1 MTRDRARGRPR
12 FVTGARHATKPRL
25 TFRRAWLLIPASAS
39 ALASAGCDAPQPRP
53 SELPPTAPGEP
64 VPGLDPTARGRFLLG
79 RALFERLA
87 TADEGLG
94 PLYNA
99 ERCSACHDEPV
110 TGGGNAR
117 VPVLKA
123 TRFADGRCDLLESH
137 GGDNIQR
144 RATDLLAAHG
154 MGPERVPDGATATA
168 RMIAPPLLG
177 LGLVE
182 AVPEDVLA
190 ERADPDDRDGDGI
203 SGRLPR
209 LPDGRAAR
217 FGRKGDAATVEE
229 FVDTA
234 LRFELGFTTPAHPAE
249 ETRNGVPVPPE
260 ADPMPDPEIDQET
273 LGLLTDYVR
282 FLAPPVPAAESIAQG
297 AALFR
302 QIGCESC
309 HREQLRTATG
319 SPASPSLHPALA
331 SRTIRPYSDFLLH
344 DLGPALADVCGR
356 DAAPSELR
364 TAPLWGLRHR
374 RRFLHD
380 GRATDLA
387 SAVAAHGGEATP
399 ARDAFASL
407 PTDAR
412 SALVRFL
419 ESR

>member
-1 MTRDRARGRPR
+1 MLAAC
-12 FVTGARHATKPRL
+12 V
-25 TFRRAWLLIPASAS
+25 
-39 ALASAGCDAPQPRP
+39 ALGCDAPRP
-53 SELPPTAPGEP
+53 VDLPAVAPGEP
-64 VPGLDPTARGRFLLG
+64 IPGLDTAARGRFFLG

-99 ERCSACHDEPV
+99 ERCSGCHDEPAI
-110 TGGGNAR
+110 GGGSAR

-123 TRFADGRCDLLESH
+123 TRFAEGRCDLLESE

-154 MGPERVPDGATATA
+154 MGPESVPTSATATA
-168 RMIAPPLLG
+168 RMVAPSLLG

-182 AVPEDVLA
+182 AVPEAALA
-190 ERADPDDRDGDGI
+190 ERADPDDTDGDGI

-234 LRFELGFTTPAHPAE
+234 LRFELGFTTPVHPVE
-249 ETRNGVPVPPE
+249 EPRNGVPIPPE
-260 ADPMPDPEIDQET
+260 ADPMPDPEIDEQT
-273 LGLLTDYVR
+273 LGLLADYVR
-282 FLAPPVPAAESIAQG
+282 FLAPPAPAEASAARANASAAGGNASAPPDAAVAQG

-309 HREQLRTATG
+309 HREQLRTGPGAAE
-319 SPASPSLHPALA
+319 SPRFPDILA
-331 SRTIRPYSDFLLH
+331 NQVIRPYSDFLLH

-356 DAAPSELR
+356 DAAPGELR

-374 RRFLHD
+374 RRLLHD
-380 GRATDLA
+380 GRAPDPA
-387 SAVAAHGGEATP
+387 SAVAAHGGEATS
-399 ARDAFASL
+399 ARDAFAAL
-407 PTDAR
+407 PPDAR
-412 SALVRFL
+412 AALLRFL
-419 ESR
+419 GSL

>member
-1 MTRDRARGRPR
+1 ML
-12 FVTGARHATKPRL
+12 V
-25 TFRRAWLLIPASAS
+25 
-39 ALASAGCDAPQPRP
+39 ALVALGCDAPRP
-53 SELPPTAPGEP
+53 AALPAVAPGEP
-64 VPGLDPTARGRFLLG
+64 IPGLDPAARGRFFLG

-99 ERCSACHDEPV
+99 ERCSGCHDEPAI
-110 TGGGNAR
+110 GGGSAR

-123 TRFADGRCDLLESH
+123 TRFAEGRCDLLESE

-154 MGPERVPDGATATA
+154 MGPESVPASATATA
-168 RMIAPPLLG
+168 RMVAPSLLG

-182 AVPEDVLA
+182 AVPEATLA
-190 ERADPDDRDGDGI
+190 ERADPDDADGDGI

-217 FGRKGDAATVEE
+217 FGRKGDAATVED

-234 LRFELGFTTPAHPAE
+234 LRFELGFTTSAHPVE
-249 ETRNGVPVPPE
+249 EPRNGVSIPPG
-260 ADPMPDPEIDQET
+260 ADPMPDPEIDEQT
-273 LGLLTDYVR
+273 LGLLVDYVR
-282 FLAPPVPAAESIAQG
+282 FLAPPAPAEASVRPDQAVARG

-309 HREQLRTATG
+309 HREQLRTGPGAAE
-319 SPASPSLHPALA
+319 SPRFPGILA
-331 SRTIRPYSDFLLH
+331 NQVIRPYSDFLLH

-356 DAAPSELR
+356 DAAPGELR

-374 RRFLHD
+374 RRLLHD
-380 GRATDLA
+380 GRAPDPA
-387 SAVAAHGGEATP
+387 SAVAAHGGEATS
-399 ARDAFASL
+399 ARDAFAAL
-407 PTDAR
+407 PPDAQA
-412 SALVRFL
+412 ALLRFL
-419 ESR
+419 GSL

>member
-1 MTRDRARGRPR
+1 MTRN
-12 FVTGARHATKPRL
+12 
-25 TFRRAWLLIPASAS
+25 RRAWLLIPAGAG
-39 ALASAGCDAPQPRP
+39 ALACAGCDAPQPRP

-64 VPGLDPTARGRFLLG
+64 VPGLDPAARGRFLLG

-123 TRFADGRCDLLESH
+123 TRFDDGRCDLLESH

-273 LGLLTDYVR
+273 LGILTDYVR
-282 FLAPPVPAAESIAQG
+282 FLAPPAPVAESIAQG

-309 HREQLRTATG
+309 HREQLRTATRQ
-319 SPASPSLHPALA
+319 PASPSLHPALA
-331 SRTIRPYSDFLLH
+331 GRTIRPYSDFLLH
-344 DLGPALADVCGR
+344 DLGPALTDVCGR

-387 SAVAAHGGEATP
+387 SAVAAHGGEATA